1 MDAQELSM
9 CSLTALQKSE
19 KGYEPTEGKPFTI
32 TSPQIG
38 EEKMI
43 TTSLVMPSISN
54 NLTNLVCKVHREEV
68 LSLKVVSDTNLEHL
82 DENITSITDKVEIDN
97 MI

>member
-1 MDAQELSM
+1 MDDQDLSM

-68 LSLKVVSDTNLEHL
+68 LSLKGVNDTNLESF
-82 DENITSITDKVEIDN
+82 DENVTSITDKVEIDK
-97 MI
+97 MT